1 MDGGEKKVWGVPWH
15 DTMGNRGAQ
24 SRLYST
30 RLCIGWS
37 IAPQFLCSMG
47 DKKGSVEG
55 VCVVDK
61 FLKVFQRNPGVRKV
75 MEEGKQLIT

>member
-1 MDGGEKKVWGVPWH
+1 
-15 DTMGNRGAQ
+15 
-24 SRLYST
+24 
-30 RLCIGWS
+30 
-37 IAPQFLCSMG
+37 MG